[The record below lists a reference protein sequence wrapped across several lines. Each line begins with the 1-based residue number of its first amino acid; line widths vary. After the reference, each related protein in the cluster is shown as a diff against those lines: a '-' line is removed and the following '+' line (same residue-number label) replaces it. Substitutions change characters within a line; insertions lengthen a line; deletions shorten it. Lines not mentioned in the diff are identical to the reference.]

1 MSVHAGIQAAYST
14 DSHGYRPY
22 NALTSANQEAGPL
35 PPSASS
41 QARAADGRER
51 SPRLPDRDVRVP
63 RSGDWGGAALLPG
76 THRPPQVFWVER
88 SGSVLAER
96 TDQHPDLQSEALG
109 EPDQPGLRVLVDR
122 DQGRPAKSGARAPR
136 ARLRTTRVPSHIR
149 PVTSRQPRAGRC
161 GAD

>member
-1 MSVHAGIQAAYST
+1 MSGHGGIRRPTGPAST
-14 DSHGYRPY
+14 DTRPYTRLTTATHGYRPY
-22 NALTSANQEAGPL
+22 NALTSATQEAGPL

-63 RSGDWGGAALLPG
+63 RSGDWGGDAGVAALLPG

-88 SGSVLAER
+88 SGGVLAER

-109 EPDQPGLRVLVDR
+109 EPDRPGL
-122 DQGRPAKSGARAPR
+122 PA
-136 ARLRTTRVPSHIR
+136 
-149 PVTSRQPRAGRC
+149 
-161 GAD
+161 